1 MMHRHMTAVLAGLA
15 LVAALPGS
23 AEEFSGTLKKIKD
36 TGTVTIG
43 HRDASI
49 PFSYL
54 DDRQQPIGYSIDLCY
69 KIVDALKDKLGL
81 KELRV
86 NLMAITPQTRIPL
99 IANGT
104 TDMECGSTSNTKER
118 QKQVGFLYT
127 TFVTGTKLLVK
138 TSSGIKSYRDL
149 AGKPVAITSG
159 TANEL
164 TLKNLDAKEHL
175 DIRIVPA
182 KDHAE
187 AFLLLDSGRAA
198 AFATDEILLYGL
210 KANAKNPDDFEIVG
224 ELLSFEP
231 YAIMVR
237 KDDREFK
244 KFGDEVLAGL
254 MKSGEIE
261 AIYRKWFESPIPPRG
276 VNLKLPMSD
285 KLKDYFKNPSDEG
298 A

>member
-1 MMHRHMTAVLAGLA
+1 MHRCTAAVLAALA
-15 LVAALPGS
+15 LAAATPGT
-23 AEEFSGTLKKIKD
+23 AEEFTGTLKKIKD

-54 DDRQQPIGYSIDLCY
+54 DDRQQPVGYSIDLCHR
-69 KIVDALKDKLGL
+69 IVEALKTRLGL
-81 KELRV
+81 KELQV
-86 NLMAITPQTRIPL
+86 NFMAVTPQTRIPL

-138 TSSGIKSYRDL
+138 KSSGIKSYKDL

-164 TLKNLDAKEHL
+164 VLKNLDAKEHL

-187 AFLLLDSGRAA
+187 SFLLVDSGRAV

-224 ELLSFEP
+224 DLLSFEP
-231 YAIMVR
+231 YGIMVR

-244 KFGDEVLAGL
+244 KFADEVLVGL
-254 MKSGEIE
+254 MRSGEIE
-261 AIYRKWFESPIPPRG
+261 TIYRTWFEFPIPPRG

-285 KLKDYFKNPSDEG
+285 KLKDLFKNPSDEG

>member
-1 MMHRHMTAVLAGLA
+1 MHRHMTAVLAGLA

-164 TLKNLDAKEHL
+164 TLKSLDAKEHL

-210 KANAKNPDDFEIVG
+210 KANAKNPDDFEVVG

-244 KFGDEVLAGL
+244 KFGDEVLAAL

-261 AIYRKWFESPIPPRG
+261 TIYRKWFESPIPPRG

>member
-1 MMHRHMTAVLAGLA
+1 MHRHMTAVLAGLA

-210 KANAKNPDDFEIVG
+210 KANAKNPDDFEVVG

>member
-1 MMHRHMTAVLAGLA
+1 
-15 LVAALPGS
+15 
-23 AEEFSGTLKKIKD
+23 
-36 TGTVTIG
+36 
-43 HRDASI
+43 
-49 PFSYL
+49 
-54 DDRQQPIGYSIDLCY
+54 
-69 KIVDALKDKLGL
+69 
-81 KELRV
+81 
-86 NLMAITPQTRIPL
+86 
-99 IANGT
+99 
-104 TDMECGSTSNTKER
+104 MECGSTSNTKER

-164 TLKNLDAKEHL
+164 TLKSLDAKEHL

-261 AIYRKWFESPIPPRG
+261 TIYRKWFESPIPPRG

>member
-1 MMHRHMTAVLAGLA
+1 MHRHMTAVLAGLA

-210 KANAKNPDDFEIVG
+210 KANAKNPDDFEVVG

-261 AIYRKWFESPIPPRG
+261 TIYRKWFESPIPPRG

>member
-1 MMHRHMTAVLAGLA
+1 MHRHMTAVLAGLA

-164 TLKNLDAKEHL
+164 TLKSLDAKEHL

-210 KANAKNPDDFEIVG
+210 KANAKNPDDFEVVG

-261 AIYRKWFESPIPPRG
+261 TIYQKWFESPIPPRG